1 MISLCKALTE
11 NENLI
16 AFWEMVFT
24 GASALFTLVLT
35 IIIIRQTSKLHKNQ
49 QELEERLDKSQSELQ
64 EKLNQSQI
72 EMQQRQ
78 IKLDVYEY
86 RREVYLGLT
95 KIFNLCS
102 SIKSLMDELKIDT
115 FEPDEFLLILE
126 KEMSEHIADN
136 SDIVYS
142 LKESKHLFNVE
153 IFERIKIVDEN
164 FKAILSCIT
173 ILNFYKGNED
183 DKISETITKSGIR
196 YVKTICNEKEEL
208 IELLDKEL
216 DVSNLEK

>member
-1 MISLCKALTE
+1 MINFYNSIE
-11 NENLI
+11 NAADII
-16 AFWEMVFT
+16 AFWGLIVSIGSFIVT
-24 GASALFTLVLT
+24 TVLT
-35 IIIIRQTSKLHKNQ
+35 IYIIRQTTRLNKRQ
-49 QELEERLDKSQSELQ
+49 QNLERMI
-64 EKLNQSQI
+64 NQSQI

-78 IKLDVYEY
+78 LKLDVYEY

-102 SIKSLMDELKIDT
+102 SIKRLMDELKIDA
-115 FEPDEFLLILE
+115 FEPDEFVLILE
-126 KEMSEHIADN
+126 NEMSENVGDG

-142 LKESKHLFNVE
+142 LKESKHLFNAE
-153 IFERIKIVDEN
+153 IFNRIKIVDEN

-173 ILNFYKGNED
+173 ILNFQKGNGD
-183 DKISETITKSGIR
+183 YKFSENITKSGIC
-196 YVKTICNEKEEL
+196 YIKTICNEKEEL